1 MPGVVLKS
9 TPLADEPRLVPLVAA
24 FHQRMVLPADVAFK
38 FTLLPW
44 HTVPG
49 VAVTD
54 VGAAGVGL
62 TVTAAVAA
70 LAGLLM

>member
-1 MPGVVLKS
+1 
-9 TPLADEPRLVPLVAA
+9 
-24 FHQRMVLPADVAFK
+24 MVLPADVAFK

-62 TVTAAVAA
+62 TVTVAVAA